1 MTAIQHENP
10 LTRPKVKTCEELGGP
25 PPGEVL
31 CGLDDLA
38 NGEAVLLCF
47 GDGADKCEIFIQG
60 HDGGA
65 VAYVNACP
73 HFNISLNWREPKFL
87 NGAGDRFL
95 CVNHYA
101 QFRVADGYCDEGVC
115 EGHWLT
121 PVAIRI
127 EGGRVLAG

>member
-1 MTAIQHENP
+1 VTAIQREEP
-10 LTRPKVKTCEELGGP
+10 LDRPRFKTCQELGGP
-25 PPGEVL
+25 PPGEFL
-31 CGLDDLA
+31 CYLDDLA
-38 NGEAVLLCF
+38 GGAAVLLCF
-47 GDGADKCEIFIQG
+47 GAGATKHEIFVQG

-73 HFNISLNWREPKFL
+73 HFNISLNWRAPDFL
-87 NGAGDRFL
+87 NSAGDRFL

-101 QFRVADGYCDEGVC
+101 QFRIRDGYCDEGVC

-127 EGGRVLAG
+127 EDGRVVAG